1 MSKKQK
7 NQKEISEF
15 CTLNNIKWK
24 FIAQH
29 SPHFGGIWEAVV
41 KIFKTH
47 LKRILG
53 GIRLTFEEMYTVLS
67 QIEACMNSR
76 PLVTVGDDDDGIEVL
91 TPGHFLIGQPQ
102 MTLPDS
108 ALSCQSLYSMSL
120 ELSQTVT
127 RHFWMRW
134 SLDYLTTLQKNY
146 K

>member
-1 MSKKQK
+1 
-7 NQKEISEF
+7 
-15 CTLNNIKWK
+15 
-24 FIAQH
+24 
-29 SPHFGGIWEAVV
+29 
-41 KIFKTH
+41 
-47 LKRILG
+47 
-53 GIRLTFEEMYTVLS
+53 
-67 QIEACMNSR
+67 MNSR
-76 PLVTVGDDDDGIEVL
+76 PLVTVGDDDHGIEVL